1 MRIIALFVALGVSVL
16 AGCGNTNVP
25 PAGVN
30 IAAAADNT
38 AVGPPGIKVGAKLEL
53 STNYGSSN
61 AVGELFVVEE
71 VRGDWV
77 RLKGKGFGHL
87 TDRGFWVNFA
97 NVIWYDVK
105 G

>member
-1 MRIIALFVALGVSVL
+1 MRIIAFSSPLEFLAL
-16 AGCGNTNVP
+16 AGCGSTNIPVGGQP
-25 PAGVN
+25 CQQPA
-30 IAAAADNT
+30 IT
-38 AVGPPGIKVGAKLEL
+38 TPQRRRESKLEGESGL

-77 RLKGKGFGHL
+77 RLKGKGFGQL
-87 TDRGFWVNFA
+87 TERGFWVNFA

>member
-1 MRIIALFVALGVSVL
+1 MRIIALFVALGVSAL
-16 AGCGNTNVP
+16 AGCGGTNAPVSGP
-25 PAGVN
+25 TVS
-30 IAAAADNT
+30 AAADNSS
-38 AVGPPGIKVGAKLEL
+38 ASPPGIKVGVKVEL

-77 RLKGKGFGHL
+77 RLKGKGLGYL
-87 TDRGFWVNFA
+87 TERSFWVNFA

-105 G
+105 

>member
-1 MRIIALFVALGVSVL
+1 MRIIALFVAFGVTAL
-16 AGCGNTNVP
+16 AGCGGTNAPAGGATVSAAVDNSPASP
-25 PAGVN
+25 PA
-30 IAAAADNT
+30 
-38 AVGPPGIKVGAKLEL
+38 IKVGVKVEL

-87 TDRGFWVNFA
+87 TERGFWVNFA